1 MKYINYITE
10 VSKTIPESKEEKKTR
25 KRNKL
30 RSELN
35 MGMNMG
41 IGIDPMM
48 GMLSIME
55 KITKLESKT
64 KKLKKEILILK
75 NK

>member
-1 MKYINYITE
+1 
-10 VSKTIPESKEEKKTR
+10 
-25 KRNKL
+25 
-30 RSELN
+30 

-55 KITKLESKT
+55 KITKLERKT